1 MDRRLKARTALQAE
15 KAKAAAI
22 KAAQERAA
30 QDYEREVLQLNKLKL
45 ASEARIN
52 EKVRKAKQKARK
64 KEESLAD
71 ADEVTVDYP
80 DQNGVSCVVRKYLP
94 LCEQARE

>member
-1 MDRRLKARTALQAE
+1 MDQRLNARTALQAE

-30 QDYEREVLQLNKLKL
+30 QDYEREVQQLNELKL

-64 KEESLAD
+64 KEESLAN
-71 ADEVTVDYP
+71 ANEVK
-80 DQNGVSCVVRKYLP
+80 Q
-94 LCEQARE
+94 

>member
-1 MDRRLKARTALQAE
+1 MDRCLNARTALQAE
-15 KAKAAAI
+15 KAKAASI

-30 QDYEREVLQLNKLKL
+30 QDYEREVQQLNELKL

-64 KEESLAD
+64 KEESLAN

-80 DQNGVSCVVRKYLP
+80 DQNGVSCKVRK
-94 LCEQARE
+94 